1 MDFAL
6 TEEQQFLK
14 DSVTRFLGDV
24 YDFPARITI
33 LAAPEGQSAKV
44 WAGFADLGL
53 LGLPFSEADGGF
65 GGGAVETMLVMEA
78 MGRALVVEPYLAEIV
93 LAGAI
98 LRHAAS
104 APQRAELVPAIAAG
118 VRRIALAHAD
128 PEARW
133 HLAHV
138 ETQATRAPGGY
149 RITGEKVH
157 VPFGAQA
164 DHLIV
169 SARTSGLIGARHGI
183 GLFLVEGNA
192 PGIARVEHRTHDGAR
207 IADIA
212 FTAVFV
218 PDDAVL
224 GDPAG
229 ALPTIEHAYDEA
241 LAALASEAFGVMDEA
256 VSMTVEYLKTRQQFG
271 VAIGSFQAL
280 QHRAAEMFVVLEE
293 ARSMAAYAT
302 MALSE
307 PDAAARSRALSA
319 VKAHIAGAARCI
331 GQQAIQLHGGIGVT
345 MEYKVG
351 HLFKRLAVIEQQ
363 FGDRDH
369 HLDLLAK
376 AESLLEPL

>member
-1 MDFAL
+1 MDFTL
-6 TEEQQFLK
+6 TEEQQLLK
-14 DSVTRFLGDV
+14 DSVTRFLGDT
-24 YDFPARITI
+24 YDFAARTTI
-33 LAAPEGQSAKV
+33 LATPEGQSAAV

-53 LGLPFSEADGGF
+53 LGLPFSETDGGF
-65 GGGAVETMLVMEA
+65 GGGAVEIMLVMEA

-93 LAGAI
+93 LTGAI

-104 APQRAELVPAIAAG
+104 VEQRAALIPALAAG
-118 VRRIALAHAD
+118 ECRMAFAHAD

-138 ETQATRAPGGY
+138 GTHAARVRGGY
-149 RITGEKVH
+149 KITGEKVH

-164 DHLIV
+164 HRLIV
-169 SARTSGLIGARHGI
+169 SARTSGLIGARTGI
-183 GLFLVEGNA
+183 GLFLVEADA
-192 PGIARVEHRTHDGAR
+192 PGVTRIEHRTQDGAR
-207 IADIA
+207 IADI
-212 FTAVFV
+212 TLSDVFV
-218 PDDAVL
+218 PDEAVL
-224 GDPAG
+224 GDTAG
-229 ALPTIEHAYDEA
+229 ALPAIERAYDEVI
-241 LAALASEAFGVMDEA
+241 AALASEAFGVMDEA

-307 PDAAARSRALSA
+307 TDAAARSCAISA
-319 VKAHIAGAARCI
+319 VKAHIACAARFI

-351 HLFKRLAVIEQQ
+351 HLFKRLTVIEQQ

-369 HLDLLAK
+369 HLDLLAN
-376 AESLLEPL
+376 AESLLESL

>member
-6 TEEQQFLK
+6 TEEQQLLK
-14 DSVTRFLGDV
+14 DSVTRFLGDT
-24 YDFPARITI
+24 YDFAARTAI
-33 LAAPEGQSAKV
+33 LASPEGQSAAV
-44 WAGFADLGL
+44 WTGFADLGL

-65 GGGAVETMLVMEA
+65 GGGPVETMLVMEA
-78 MGRALVVEPYLAEIV
+78 MGRALVVEPYLAGIV
-93 LAGAI
+93 QVGAL
-98 LRHAAS
+98 LRQAAS
-104 APQRAELVPAIAAG
+104 AEQRAALIPALAAG
-118 VRRIALAHAD
+118 ECRLALAHAD

-138 ETQATRAPGGY
+138 ETQATRVRGGY

-157 VPFGAQA
+157 VPYGAQA
-164 DHLIV
+164 DRLII
-169 SARTSGLIGARHGI
+169 SARTSGLIGARAGI
-183 GLFLVEGNA
+183 SLFLVDAKASGVTR
-192 PGIARVEHRTHDGAR
+192 IEHRTHDGAR
-207 IADIA
+207 IADI
-212 FTAVFV
+212 TLSDVFV
-218 PDDAVL
+218 SDDAVL

-229 ALPTIEHAYDEA
+229 ALPAIERAYDEA
-241 LAALASEAFGVMDEA
+241 IAALASEAFGVMDEA

-307 PDAAARSRALSA
+307 PDAAARSRAISA
-319 VKAHIAGAARCI
+319 VKAHIAAAARFI

-351 HLFKRLAVIEQQ
+351 HLFKRLTVIEQQ